1 MQRGQVLRKMWDGRV
16 DSWHAHVTDSPA
28 FAKVR
33 EAVLTA
39 AAAEP
44 DDDAVD
50 LGAGNG
56 FLTLPLARTVRHVVA
71 VDLSVPMLDD
81 LAARALSEGR
91 TNIDREVADLA
102 SLRLPDD
109 SADLVISSYALHHL
123 SHAEK
128 RALLGQ
134 VSRWLRPGGRLV
146 IADMMFGRG
155 VSSRDRRIFAQK
167 AARLLRKGP
176 GGVWRLAKNMTRF
189 GLGVGSERPATPEFW
204 CRALRDAGFADVRY
218 TALVEEAG
226 MVTAVIPEPPA
237 AAGTPGRRRGVHAPA

>member
-1 MQRGQVLRKMWDGRV
+1 MQRGKILQRMWDGRV

-33 EAVLTA
+33 DAVLEA
-39 AAAEP
+39 AAAKP
-44 DDDAVD
+44 DDDVVD

-56 FLTLPLARTVRHVVA
+56 FLTLPLARTARRVVA
-71 VDLSVPMLDD
+71 VDLSRPMLDD
-81 LAARALSEGR
+81 LEARAISER
-91 TNIDREVADLA
+91 QKNIDRVVADLA

-109 SADLVISSYALHHL
+109 SADLVVSNYALHHL
-123 SHAEK
+123 PHAQK
-128 RALLGQ
+128 RALLVQAG
-134 VSRWLRPGGRLV
+134 RWLRPGGRIV

-155 VSSRDRRIFAQK
+155 VSSRDRRIFVQK

-204 CRALRDAGFADVRY
+204 CSELRDAGFADVHY
-218 TALVEEAG
+218 TPVVEEAG
-226 MVTAVIPEPPA
+226 MVTAVIPEVA
-237 AAGTPGRRRGVHAPA
+237 AAERLGRPGGVHARG